1 MSFAVHVQNNGD
13 FVTLRCIGRLVF
25 DEGTNALRAAVIAQ
39 KARQL
44 VLDLSCME
52 AIDAAGV
59 GTLILLHQHV
69 ADAGRDLIVTQ
80 PKRHVLD
87 VLRLTKADAVLNL
100 QIPHQNAI
108 TTIFNRAM
116 QPWRSRTCVI

>member
-25 DEGTNALRAAVIAQ
+25 DEGTNALRAAVIAH
-39 KARQL
+39 KGRQL
-44 VLDLSCME
+44 VLDLACME

-59 GTLILLHQHV
+59 GTLISLHQHV
-69 ADAGRDLIVTQ
+69 AGVGRDLIITQ
-80 PKRHVLD
+80 PKRQVLD

-100 QIPHQNAI
+100 QLPQQSAI
-108 TTIFNRAM
+108 TAMFSRAM